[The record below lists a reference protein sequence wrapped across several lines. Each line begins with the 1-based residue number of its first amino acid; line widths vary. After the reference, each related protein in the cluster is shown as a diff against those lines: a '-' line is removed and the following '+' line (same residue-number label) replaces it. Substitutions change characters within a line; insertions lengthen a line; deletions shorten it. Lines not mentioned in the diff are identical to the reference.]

1 MIKSTRNELPRCR
14 KVATKVRRRC
24 SMGTT
29 MKHRIVTGALVLA
42 FGLSAMASTRQNP
55 FDVIVARNVFG
66 LRPIPETKS
75 PEPEAPPAPLLPEIR
90 LTGITTLLG
99 KPIVTLQYEDKQAKK
114 TEFPPLLAEGES
126 YRDLKVEHI
135 DLEAQTVA
143 VRVGQTRD
151 ILDFVQDGVKP
162 STPKA
167 MAQAGSP
174 IPPSFQPPP
183 IAPRSN
189 PGQGGGREVLV
200 TGGGAPAPMAPPQLT
215 PEQIRQRIEEARQKQ
230 GLPPLPTAPARR

>member
-1 MIKSTRNELPRCR
+1 MTLASCRFSKSEMISGSMYSLQMKRLSLLLAAWSESALRSAKISATMRCMGNLYAVGRRLSVASCRMVKSTRNELPRCG
-14 KVATKVRRRC
+14 KVATKVRGRC

-66 LRPIPETKS
+66 LRPIPEAKS
-75 PEPEAPPAPLLPEIR
+75 SEPESPPAPLLPEIR

-99 KPIVTLQYEDKQAKK
+99 KPIVTLHYEDKQAKK

-143 VRVGQTRD
+143 VRVGQ
-151 ILDFVQDGVKP
+151 
-162 STPKA
+162 
-167 MAQAGSP
+167 
-174 IPPSFQPPP
+174 
-183 IAPRSN
+183 
-189 PGQGGGREVLV
+189 
-200 TGGGAPAPMAPPQLT
+200 
-215 PEQIRQRIEEARQKQ
+215 
-230 GLPPLPTAPARR
+230 